1 MLLPSRSWLGS
12 GPWRQGKISSI
23 SAEISKNLNT
33 HLIITGGPFFFTWIF
48 IKSTLSLSSLPP
60 WDLHICQFSPTFMC
74 KTFQKQNDNNNINN
88 DNNTK
93 MNSTNPRYQNTVL
106 NRHFSSAFSEISG
119 LQRCNYHVLHT
130 PNCTWS
136 SPPPTPPH
144 QVVNV
149 KRKHSIF
156 HGDSIKSAF
165 RPKKLKAVRLD
176 KPLKGRSLV
185 LKQSNNNN
193 INPLKYRQNFLK
205 CRFGTC
211 IPLCLR
217 APSVWQ
223 TAQGDGFEGL
233 VVRQRPRWLSCPW
246 LLPITQTGNHAGVA
260 VKSRRRNPA
269 VSEWPQSGG

>member
-12 GPWRQGKISSI
+12 GPWRQQHVLQGKISSI

-93 MNSTNPRYQNTVL
+93 MNSTNSRYQNTVL

-136 SPPPTPPH
+136 SPPPHIKLSTWSANTAFSMET
-144 QVVNV
+144 QSNL
-149 KRKHSIF
+149 HSGQKNWRQWDLTS
-156 HGDSIKSAF
+156 H
-165 RPKKLKAVRLD
+165 LKAD
-176 KPLKGRSLV
+176 PSS
-185 LKQSNNNN
+185 SNKTTTTTL
-193 INPLKYRQNFLK
+193 IR
-205 CRFGTC
+205 
-211 IPLCLR
+211 
-217 APSVWQ
+217 
-223 TAQGDGFEGL
+223 
-233 VVRQRPRWLSCPW
+233 
-246 LLPITQTGNHAGVA
+246 
-260 VKSRRRNPA
+260 
-269 VSEWPQSGG
+269 